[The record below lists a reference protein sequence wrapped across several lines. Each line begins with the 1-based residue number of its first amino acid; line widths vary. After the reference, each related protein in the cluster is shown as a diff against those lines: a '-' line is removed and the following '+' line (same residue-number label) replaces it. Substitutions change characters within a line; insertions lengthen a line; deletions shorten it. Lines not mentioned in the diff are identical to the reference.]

1 MKGEEKVEDME
12 QKHNF
17 QAKKS
22 RLTDIGSVREEAD
35 QINKRSNEQKVVNY
49 GSNDNRAEEIGAER
63 PTQGDK
69 NANEESD

>member
-12 QKHNF
+12 QKEQNF

-35 QINKRSNEQKVVNY
+35 KINKRSNEQKVVND
-49 GSNDNRAEEIGAER
+49 GSNVNRAEEIGAER
-63 PTQGDK
+63 PTQGD
-69 NANEESD
+69 